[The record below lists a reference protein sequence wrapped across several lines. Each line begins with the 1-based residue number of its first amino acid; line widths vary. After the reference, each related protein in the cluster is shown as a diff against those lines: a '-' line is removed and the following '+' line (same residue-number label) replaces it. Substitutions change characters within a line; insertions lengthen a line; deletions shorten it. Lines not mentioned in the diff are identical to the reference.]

1 MHDVK
6 RYNKTS
12 FKHNRKEDFYF
23 MESRIKKTIELHDKG
38 YNCAQAVACA
48 YCDLVGVDEKTAL
61 CATEAFGAGMGGLQA
76 TCGAVS
82 GAVFLAGMKN
92 ADGNVD
98 APKSKGA
105 TYKLSKSIVEAF
117 QKKNG
122 TIICKELK
130 AINPETGC
138 ATRSCDGCIM
148 DAAAIAEV
156 ILFSE

>member
-1 MHDVK
+1 
-6 RYNKTS
+6 
-12 FKHNRKEDFYF
+12 

-48 YCDLVGVDEKTAL
+48 YCDLVGMDEKTAL
-61 CATEAFGAGMGGLQA
+61 RATEAFGAGMGGMQT

-82 GAVFLAGMKN
+82 GAVFLAGLKN
-92 ADGNVD
+92 ADGVVG
-98 APKSKGA
+98 APKSKA
-105 TYKLSKSIVEAF
+105 STYKLSKTIVEAF

-122 TIICKELK
+122 TVICKELK
-130 AINPETGC
+130 AKDPETG
-138 ATRSCDGCIM
+138 TVKRSCDGCIM